1 MEKKR
6 IEMEIEEEYNS
17 LLEMIKDKSLDELL
31 SDSDYFD
38 FNENDNSV
46 SFDYK
51 SLSGKIYE
59 KNGKC
64 VLSEKINIWFWDFY
78 FPIGYIQTDEKEP
91 IINFL

>member
-6 IEMEIEEEYNS
+6 IEMAIEEEYNS
-17 LLEMIKDKSLDELL
+17 LLEIIKDKSLEELP
-31 SDSDYFD
+31 SDFDYFD
-38 FNENDNSV
+38 SNENDNSV

-64 VLSEKINIWFWDFY
+64 VLSENINIWFGNFC

-91 IINFL
+91 IINFF